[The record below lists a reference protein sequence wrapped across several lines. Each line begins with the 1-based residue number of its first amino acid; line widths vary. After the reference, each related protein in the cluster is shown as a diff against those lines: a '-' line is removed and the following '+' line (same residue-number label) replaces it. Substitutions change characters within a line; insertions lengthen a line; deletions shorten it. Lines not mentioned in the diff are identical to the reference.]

1 MSRGQTRSIEVCARR
16 FHRRPRA
23 SILELVVSEPPAEF
37 LPHVNILASGAQGS
51 LSRQGVSAGPVVATL
66 AVITLVVILAV
77 LAMAYLM
84 YLRDRR

>member
-1 MSRGQTRSIEVCARR
+1 
-16 FHRRPRA
+16 
-23 SILELVVSEPPAEF
+23 
-37 LPHVNILASGAQGS
+37 VNILASAQGS
-51 LSRQGVSAGPVVATL
+51 LTRQGVSAGPVVATL